1 MPSVFSFSKSHP
13 KKRKVCADRY
23 QCYLKRQ
30 ENENSFTDNESI
42 GEPLLQSSVIQ
53 SSALSAS
60 TEDIS
65 NEDFSWTFHVS
76 AGNPVKKYM

>member
-13 KKRKVCADRY
+13 KERKVSAHRY

-30 ENENSFTDNESI
+30 KNQDSLTDTDSESIHDI
-42 GEPLLQSSVIQ
+42 GEPLLESSVIQ
-53 SSALSAS
+53 GLALSAS

-65 NEDFSWTFHVS
+65 NEQTDKS
-76 AGNPVKKYM
+76 